1 MRVIDYEKGIS
12 AIDSDY
18 VRPNMDAI
26 HLIVEGGRAAIV
38 DTGTNHSVPHVLEA
52 LQAKGIAP
60 QAVEFVILTHVHL
73 DHAGGAGLLMQKL
86 PAARLAVHPRGV
98 RHMVDP
104 AALMAGTIELYGRA
118 SAARL
123 YGQIVPVSP
132 GRILAVSEG
141 SSLHLGDREFL
152 FFDTPGHARHHV
164 CMLDG
169 ATHHLF
175 AGDMFGVSYREF
187 DRGPRQFVFPAT
199 TPIQFDPR
207 AFHQSIERL
216 MALAPRALYI
226 THYGQIK
233 DVKRQSEDLLSLVD
247 AHAELARNAAAIEE
261 PGPRLEYLRKGVAEI
276 LVAQAYRQNWSMQG
290 KALRRFMVMD
300 INLNAA
306 GLAAWLD
313 TRTGL
318 T

>member
-1 MRVIDYEKGIS
+1 
-12 AIDSDY
+12 
-18 VRPNMDAI
+18 
-26 HLIVEGGRAAIV
+26 
-38 DTGTNHSVPHVLEA
+38 
-52 LQAKGIAP
+52 
-60 QAVEFVILTHVHL
+60 
-73 DHAGGAGLLMQKL
+73 
-86 PAARLAVHPRGV
+86 
-98 RHMVDP
+98 
-104 AALMAGTIELYGRA
+104 
-118 SAARL
+118 
-123 YGQIVPVSP
+123 
-132 GRILAVSEG
+132 
-141 SSLHLGDREFL
+141 
-152 FFDTPGHARHHV
+152 
-164 CMLDG
+164 
-169 ATHHLF
+169 
-175 AGDMFGVSYREF
+175 
-187 DRGPRQFVFPAT
+187 
-199 TPIQFDPR
+199 
-207 AFHQSIERL
+207 L

-247 AHAELARNAAAIEE
+247 AHAELARNAASIGE